1 MCGRLDYYLDAFSN
15 LPSPLHSIPPGT
27 TRDYAARCS
36 CSLLLLAVLDQI
48 DCSELLRNFI
58 LPSAE
63 LEAKYVRYQVRV
75 NDQHYQQP
83 SCAIPFWNL
92 RKTSFWEIRPK
103 PTVKQ
108 LDENNVYSM
117 SELRRLV
124 YGAILDQELYTLLQ
138 MRTSRDK
145 LKSCLI
151 DSCRP
156 AHLDT

>member
-1 MCGRLDYYLDAFSN
+1 M
-15 LPSPLHSIPPGT
+15 
-27 TRDYAARCS
+27 
-36 CSLLLLAVLDQI
+36 LDQI

-75 NDQHYQQP
+75 NDQHYRQP

-92 RKTSFWEIRPK
+92 RKTPFWELRPK
-103 PTVKQ
+103 PNVKQ
-108 LDENNVYSM
+108 LGENNVYSM

-124 YGAILDQELYTLLQ
+124 YGAILDQELYALLQ